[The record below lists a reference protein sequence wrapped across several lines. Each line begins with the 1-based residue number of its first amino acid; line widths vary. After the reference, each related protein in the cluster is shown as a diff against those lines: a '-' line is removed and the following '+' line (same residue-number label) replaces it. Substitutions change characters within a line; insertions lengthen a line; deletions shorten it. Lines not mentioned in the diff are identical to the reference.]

1 MVQHRLIIS
10 VFFFK
15 NEKDITMKKI
25 YRVRATHV
33 TKSDDGEENSLQ
45 RLVQIADKRVEVIT
59 LGNSSVGKTQ
69 LLSRFANNEFEEASE
84 STIGVDF
91 YYRNVKVE
99 SESEKDSFEMLVKC
113 WDTAG
118 QECFKFAMKQYF
130 RGRQGCLFVFAIDD
144 YESFKNLKE
153 WISSLNESN
162 PDVRPLLCLSYLS

>member
-1 MVQHRLIIS
+1 M
-10 VFFFK
+10 
-15 NEKDITMKKI
+15 
-25 YRVRATHV
+25 
-33 TKSDDGEENSLQ
+33 TKSDGGEENSLQ

-59 LGNSSVGKTQ
+59 LGNSSVGNTQ
-69 LLSRFANNEFEEASE
+69 LLSRFANNTFEEASE

-130 RGRQGCLFVFAIDD
+130 RGRQGCLFVFAVDD
-144 YESFKNLKE
+144 YESFKESQRMDLKSQRVE
-153 WISSLNESN
+153 SRRTFPFVECISHTHTHTHTNTHTQHTHTSGVFNY
-162 PDVRPLLCLSYLS
+162 CGK

>member
-1 MVQHRLIIS
+1 M
-10 VFFFK
+10 
-15 NEKDITMKKI
+15 
-25 YRVRATHV
+25 
-33 TKSDDGEENSLQ
+33 TKSDGGEENSLQ

-130 RGRQGCLFVFAIDD
+130 RGRQGCLFVFAVDD

-162 PDVRPLLCLSYLS
+162 PDVRFPFVECISRKTHTHTHTHNTTSGVFNYCGK